1 MPAERVRRVH
11 FLFGVITVRSN
22 GALCSAARVTASL
35 ASSRLKAVM
44 DAWPMSSTP
53 LRTMLMSRALA
64 ETRRARKVP
73 VVFEASRSAAG

>member
-22 GALCSAARVTASL
+22 GALCSRAGNRIVGVVES
-35 ASSRLKAVM
+35 LKAVM

-53 LRTMLMSRALA
+53 LRTMLISRALA
-64 ETRRARKVP
+64 ETRRDKEGP
-73 VVFEASRSAAG
+73 SRFRS

>member
-44 DAWPMSSTP
+44 DAWLMSSTP

-64 ETRRARKVP
+64 ETSKVP

>member
-22 GALCSAARVTASL
+22 GALCSRAGNRLVGVVES
-35 ASSRLKAVM
+35 LKAVM

-53 LRTMLMSRALA
+53 LRTMLISRNVTHLFAGQ
-64 ETRRARKVP
+64 
-73 VVFEASRSAAG
+73 SAPAQR